1 MFDMDGT
8 LTRARHDFPAM
19 KRELGLPP
27 DRPILEALDELPG
40 EEARWRRE
48 LLDEIERE
56 VASGAEMAEGADM
69 LLGSLAGAGRA
80 LGVITRNTRHAA
92 LLTLEQAGL
101 GRYFDEGDV
110 VGREEAA
117 PKPAPDGIDLLLR
130 RKHVAP
136 DNAILVGDFAF
147 DVLAARAAGVTSVLV
162 GGGEW
167 LGDFRGVHADLHV
180 DSLLAL
186 VPAIV
191 VWPKGKRK
199 PG

>member
-8 LTRARHDFPAM
+8 LTRAHHDFPAM
-19 KRELGLPP
+19 KRELGLPR
-27 DRPILEALDELPG
+27 DKPILEALDELPA

-48 LLDEIERE
+48 LLDEIELE
-56 VASGAEMAEGADM
+56 VASGAEMAEGADQ
-69 LLGSLAGAGRA
+69 LLGHLAGAGRA

-101 GRYFDEGDV
+101 GRYFDEDDV
-110 VGREEAA
+110 VGRDDAL

-130 RKHVAP
+130 RKGVP
-136 DNAILVGDFAF
+136 PCDAILVGDFAF

-162 GGGEW
+162 GDGAW
-167 LGDFRGVHADLHV
+167 RGDFRGVHADLHV

-186 VPAIV
+186 LPAAV
-191 VWPKGKRK
+191 VRPSGKRK